1 MPSLPKDFF
10 KTWAHGDLVC
20 LDMDS
25 TVCVDESINEYSK
38 MLGKFNEIQV
48 LTNSA
53 MNGDM
58 KFEDSFKKRLETLAP
73 TKEDF
78 EQFLKNRE
86 KLMYQNKLISNGVSD
101 FVATLRRQGVHVGLV
116 TGGFYEIAE
125 MVAKFIGMEARP
137 GFETKNSGETDT
149 ILCGGVSLPPTIF
162 ANQLLFDKTGK
173 YNGLVKSPVSRAGG
187 KPAVIKCL
195 VEQFG
200 FKKIAMVGDGA
211 TDLEAKSELV
221 TFIAFTE
228 HVKREVVVK
237 NADFEMTSFNSQ
249 EN

>member
-1 MPSLPKDFF
+1 MPDLPKDYF
-10 KTWAHGDLVC
+10 KTWGHGDLVC

-38 MLGKFNEIQV
+38 MLGKFHEIQA

-58 KFEDSFKKRLETLAP
+58 KFEDSFKKRLETMAP

-86 KLMYQNKLISNGVSD
+86 KLTYQNKLITNGVSH
-101 FVATLRRQGVHVGLV
+101 FVATLRRQGVHVCLL

-137 GFETKNSGETDT
+137 GFETLKSGKTDVM
-149 ILCGGVSLPPTIF
+149 LCGGVSLPPTIY
-162 ANQLLFDKTGK
+162 ANQLIFDETGK
-173 YNGLVKSPVSRAGG
+173 YNGLIDSPVSRAGG
-187 KPAVIKCL
+187 KPDVIKSL
-195 VEQFG
+195 VEKFD
-200 FKKIAMVGDGA
+200 FKNIVMIGDGA

-228 HVKREVVVK
+228 HVKREAVVEE
-237 NADFEMTSFNSQ
+237 ADFEMASFCSQ